1 MNYIVNLVEYKNQE
15 FPLHKHEHY
24 EILVYIEGKGAIKI
38 EDEAFSI
45 QKGTIVVVPP
55 KMVHGSNSDSNL
67 KSIYVAWKENAPFTF
82 NKPLIFND
90 NQNEEAQFLVKA
102 IYNNLYKNTEYLTA
116 LCNALA
122 QLVLQNV
129 KKQTKLD
136 KAINQ
141 IINKITLNFQ
151 DGDFNLN
158 QVLNSVGY
166 TEDYVRE
173 QFRLL
178 TGKTPVNFLT
188 DVRIDFAQQLI
199 EIYNEQ
205 MSLNEVAL
213 QAGFY
218 DYVYFS
224 RRFREKTGF
233 SPREYKNNVRKK
245 IEKND

>member
-1 MNYIVNLVEYKNQE
+1 MNYIVNCVEYKEQA

-24 EILVYIEGKGAIKI
+24 EVLVYIDGEGDIKI
-38 EDEAFSI
+38 EEQTFSI
-45 QKGTIVVVPP
+45 KKGTIVVVPP
-55 KMVHGSNSDSNL
+55 KMVHGSISKSNL

-90 NQNEEAQFLVKA
+90 NQSEEGQFLAKA

-129 KKQTKLD
+129 KNQTKLD
-136 KAINQ
+136 KAIYQ
-141 IINKITLNFQ
+141 IINNITLNFQ
-151 DGDFNLN
+151 DCDFNLN
-158 QVLNSVGY
+158 QVLNSVNY
-166 TEDYVRE
+166 TEDYIRE
-173 QFRLL
+173 QFRLQ

-188 DVRIDFAQQLI
+188 DVRIDFAEQLI

-213 QAGFY
+213 QSGFY
-218 DYVYFS
+218 DYAYFS
-224 RRFREKTGF
+224 RRFCQKTGL
-233 SPREYKNNVRKK
+233 SPRAYKKEILKK
-245 IEKND
+245 IEKNK